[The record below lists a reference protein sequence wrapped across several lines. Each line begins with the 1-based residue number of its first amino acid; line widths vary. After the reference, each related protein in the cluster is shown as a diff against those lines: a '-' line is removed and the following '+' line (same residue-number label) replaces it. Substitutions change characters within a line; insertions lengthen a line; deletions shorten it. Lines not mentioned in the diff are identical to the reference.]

1 MPGFVVEEGFPLA
14 RFQNTIG
21 SSNINNNFI
30 VDLNNC
36 GFTSPSTDH
45 QNDHALDA
53 VDQVAVTIQGE
64 GIKLYDTTM
73 QKCLNSW
80 TTPPGTLFGQAAVYS
95 PASGGE
101 SLNFTYALIDAG
113 SDITKKEE
121 RKTVWMWKDAQN
133 NEKIA
138 SSATRESKTFKQRIQ
153 AIHISPALRSNIILV
168 NENGSIDLVS
178 KDLDR
183 FTANYKAEKK
193 EHVLWSTVFVTS
205 SSHVRPCCIP
215 NSMVPANST
224 IVVTVCQSKES
235 TKYTL
240 KLYYINEERRS
251 INIAV
256 STDLEPKY
264 TPVSFTFDATLGILT
279 VLESDG
285 TWTVN
290 NLTLKHRPSN
300 KIAAY
305 LEQRL
310 KIHFKNY
317 QIYDEKLGKIAS
329 MAPLADN
336 FVALVAPR
344 IARKGSKIY
353 EHVLSIWDVK
363 YGTLQAEQIIK
374 PSEKQLYSENCIYQV
389 NVLRNSHVAVTIS
402 STIPKTDANK
412 KSSKTVTDTKSIVT
426 LFPYYNQPMSLM
438 GAMNK
443 MKATSSFLDINMND
457 LSDKSNI
464 GLTRSGQGAVSRAV
478 KFGTDDTHAF
488 EDWTT
493 KLRADQ
499 NSEEEVLRSLMDHS
513 VSKKAFTVEF
523 MKHVRKEEISLDE
536 DLSTSSGSS
545 DGKTLDDNRNLCTN
559 VYNEFS
565 GSKRKTRLSS
575 QFVSLVASRIFATKL
590 DKPDMSLW
598 SPSIIL
604 YLMSQQQLRSGY
616 IDGGLI
622 KGLVERDAWY
632 LVPAALKSVID
643 ISEMDLVMLIKALV
657 SLIDTEPSVW
667 KDQFE
672 IYLRSVIESP
682 RNDIFMK
689 QALKQLTVAELPVL
703 LKTITQWLEG
713 NCSKTETIKLS
724 QSSDKLLE
732 NRNNIIEFTSNL
744 LDVHFPMII
753 LEPSLHETLVKLQ
766 MSLESLSNQVQD
778 LEDLRGTLTP
788 FERTLKLQKKHAIK
802 KSGRKNKGSLANKNS
817 NPLLANPKYGSE
829 EGIPVYRVEMF
840 SF

>member
-14 RFQNTIG
+14 HFQNKIG
-21 SSNINNNFI
+21 SSNMNNNFI
-30 VDLNNC
+30 VDLNSC
-36 GFTSPSTDH
+36 GFTSPSADH
-45 QNDHALDA
+45 QDDQALDA
-53 VDQVAVTIQGE
+53 LNQVAVTIQGE
-64 GIKLYDTTM
+64 GIKLYHTTA

-80 TTPPGTLFGQAAVYS
+80 TTPPGTLFGQPAVYS
-95 PASGGE
+95 PISGDE
-101 SLNFTYALIDAG
+101 SLNYTYALIDAG

-121 RKTVWMWKDAQN
+121 RKTVWMWKEAHN

-138 SSATRESKTFKQRIQ
+138 SSATRESKTFEQRIQ
-153 AIHISPALRSNIILV
+153 SIHVSSSLRSNLILV
-168 NENGSIDLVS
+168 YENGSIDLVS
-178 KDLDR
+178 KDLAR
-183 FTANYKAEKK
+183 FAANYKAEKK
-193 EHVLWSTVFVTS
+193 EQVLWSTVFVTS

-215 NSMVPANST
+215 NSMIPANST
-224 IVVTVCQSKES
+224 IVVTVCQAKGS
-235 TKYTL
+235 TKYTT

-256 STDLEPKY
+256 STDLETKN

-279 VLESDG
+279 ILEYDG

-290 NLTLKHRPSN
+290 HLTLKHRPSN

-317 QIYDEKLGKIAS
+317 QVYDEKLGKIAS

-344 IARKGSKIY
+344 IARKGSKVY

-374 PSEKQLYSENCIYQV
+374 LSEKQLYSANCVYQV
-389 NVLRNSHVAVTIS
+389 NVLRNSHIAVTIS
-402 STIPKTDANK
+402 STTTKTDANK
-412 KSSKTVTDTKSIVT
+412 KSSKTVTDTKSIIT

-443 MKATSSFLDINMND
+443 MKATSCFLDIDMND

-464 GLTRSGQGAVSRAV
+464 GLTRSGQEAIGRAV
-478 KFGTDDTHAF
+478 KFGIDDTHAF

-493 KLRADQ
+493 KLKTDQ
-499 NSEEEVLRSLMDHS
+499 NSEEEVLKSLMDQS
-513 VSKKAFTVEF
+513 VSKKAFTSEF
-523 MKHVRKEEISLDE
+523 MKRVRKEEISLDE
-536 DLSTSSGSS
+536 DLSTSSGTS
-545 DGKTLDDNRNLCTN
+545 DGQHLDDSRNLCMN
-559 VYNEFS
+559 AYNEFS
-565 GSKRKTRLSS
+565 GNKRKTHLSS
-575 QFVSLVASRIFATKL
+575 QFVSLVASRIFAKKL

-598 SPSIIL
+598 SPSIVL

-643 ISEMDLVMLIKALV
+643 ISEMDLVILIKALV
-657 SLIDTEPSVW
+657 SLEHTNPSVW
-667 KDQFE
+667 KDRFE
-672 IYLRSVIESP
+672 IYLRSVVESP
-682 RNDIFMK
+682 RNDIFMQ
-689 QALKQLTVAELPVL
+689 QALKQLTVTELPIL

-713 NCSKTETIKLS
+713 NGSKTIKLS
-724 QSSDKLLE
+724 RSSDKLLE
-732 NRNNIIEFTSNL
+732 NRNNIIGFTSNL
-744 LDVHFPMII
+744 LDVHFPTII

-766 MSLESLSNQVQD
+766 TTLETLSNQVQD

-788 FERTLKLQKKHAIK
+788 FERTLKIQKKHATK
-802 KSGRKNKGSLANKNS
+802 KSGKKNKVSLVDKRPNH
-817 NPLLANPKYGSE
+817 LLANPKYGGE